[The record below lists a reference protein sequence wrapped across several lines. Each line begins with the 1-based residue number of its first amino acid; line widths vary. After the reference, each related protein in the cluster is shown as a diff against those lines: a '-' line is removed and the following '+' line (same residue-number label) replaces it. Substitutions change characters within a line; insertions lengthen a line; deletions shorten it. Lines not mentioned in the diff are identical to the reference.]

1 MVAHRL
7 NICESITS
15 VGSQKGWRLEEED
28 MVAMQMATQ
37 NSLEWEEVVPKKFQK
52 HSGEDVTQQQ
62 RRLIN

>member
-7 NICESITS
+7 NICESVTS
-15 VGSQKGWRLEEED
+15 VGSQKGWRLEED
-28 MVAMQMATQ
+28 MVAMQTATQ